1 MGTINNL
8 HNWGIIKV
16 TKREAICIMITF
28 TKLFETLKENGISQ
42 YSLYNTYGIS
52 RAQIQRLKENQS
64 VTTHTLNM
72 ILNIL
77 GEGFTL
83 DDIAEFTVDKQEEE

>member
-1 MGTINNL
+1 
-8 HNWGIIKV
+8 
-16 TKREAICIMITF
+16 MITF
-28 TKLFETLKENGISQ
+28 TKLFKTLKENGISQ
-42 YSLYNTYGIS
+42 YSLYNTHGIS

-64 VTTHTLNM
+64 VTTHTLDM

-83 DDIAEFTVDKQEEE
+83 NDIAEFIPEQKNEEETE

>member
-1 MGTINNL
+1 
-8 HNWGIIKV
+8 
-16 TKREAICIMITF
+16 MITF
-28 TKLFETLKENGISQ
+28 TKLFETLKKNGISQ
-42 YSLYNTYGIS
+42 YSLYQHHGIS
-52 RAQIQRLKENQS
+52 RSQIQRLKNNQS

-83 DDIAEFTVDKQEEE
+83 NDIAEFTPDIKENE

>member
-1 MGTINNL
+1 M
-8 HNWGIIKV
+8 II
-16 TKREAICIMITF
+16 F
-28 TKLFETLKENGISQ
+28 TKLFRTLKENGISQ

-64 VTTHTLNM
+64 VTTHTLDM

-83 DDIAEFTVDKQEEE
+83 DDIAEFIPEQKKEEGTE

>member
-1 MGTINNL
+1 
-8 HNWGIIKV
+8 
-16 TKREAICIMITF
+16 MITF
-28 TKLFETLKENGISQ
+28 TKLFRTLKENGISQ

-64 VTTHTLNM
+64 VTTHTLDM

-83 DDIAEFTVDKQEEE
+83 NDIAEFIPEQKKEEVTE

>member
-1 MGTINNL
+1 
-8 HNWGIIKV
+8 
-16 TKREAICIMITF
+16 MITF
-28 TKLFETLKENGISQ
+28 TKLFRTLKENGISQ

-64 VTTHTLNM
+64 VTTHTLDM

-77 GEGFTL
+77 GEGFTI
-83 DDIAEFTVDKQEEE
+83 DDIAEFIPDQKKEEDTE

>member
-1 MGTINNL
+1 
-8 HNWGIIKV
+8 
-16 TKREAICIMITF
+16 MITF
-28 TKLFETLKENGISQ
+28 TKLFKTLKENGISQ
-42 YSLYNTYGIS
+42 YSLYNKHGIS

-64 VTTHTLNM
+64 VTTHTLDM

-83 DDIAEFTVDKQEEE
+83 NDIAEFTPDEKEEG

>member
-1 MGTINNL
+1 M
-8 HNWGIIKV
+8 
-16 TKREAICIMITF
+16 
-28 TKLFETLKENGISQ
+28 
-42 YSLYNTYGIS
+42 
-52 RAQIQRLKENQS
+52 QRLKKNQS

-83 DDIAEFTVDKQEEE
+83 NDIAEFVPDIKEI